1 MSEMIHCPKCA
12 ADISGTYEGADA
24 SVGIMCGGW
33 YCDACD
39 AVYSER
45 DFPREPLPDDVPLTA
60 AEGPTKP
67 IGTPISQLSGR
78 PGHPGFA
85 EFCRIA
91 KSWGYD

>member
-1 MSEMIHCPKCA
+1 MPPDCACPECG
-12 ADISGTYEGADA
+12 ADIGETYEADDW
-24 SVGIMCGGW
+24 SVGISAGW

-39 AVYSER
+39 LAVGDDGNY
-45 DFPREPLPDDVPLTA
+45 EPIEGDVVIPPAPARPD
-60 AEGPTKP
+60 GQ
-67 IGTPISQLSGR
+67 IGTPISEISGR